1 MSDLK
6 EGQIRLNNAAECL
19 GFILSFLAYWSD
31 GKWHEAES
39 NVVKEAVAG
48 TLIAL
53 ELDIDKDGDVDVD
66 DFKASLKSIN
76 ESFTNCTFDEA
87 TRHLKGICSQFFG
100 EWSDDNKKVIL
111 SHCIDLV
118 KADGEVT
125 DVEKNNVN
133 FVAAY
138 LNLDKPYK

>member
-39 NVVKEAVAG
+39 KVMMQAVAG
-48 TLIAL
+48 TLKAL
-53 ELDIDKDGDVDVD
+53 ELDTDKDGDVDVD
-66 DFKASLKSIN
+66 DLKASLASIGA
-76 ESFTNCTFDEA
+76 SFENLTFDESA
-87 TRHLKGICSQFFG
+87 HHLKGICTEYFG
-100 EWSDDNKKVIL
+100 KRSEENRKIIL
-111 SHCIDLV
+111 TNCVNIV
-118 KADGEVT
+118 KADGELT

-133 FVAAY
+133 FVATC
-138 LNLDKPYK
+138 LGLEKPL